1 MKRTF
6 AESTEISGSRKFS
19 GSKETGGKIGR
30 RRFLGV
36 VWGGGLMLLGAGA
49 ATLGGGRPLLLR
61 ASRRVM
67 GTRATILLSAPSSGV
82 GEAIAAAAFAALQ
95 DVDERMSRFRADSEV
110 GRLNARP
117 EAWCPVSP
125 STAEVLDSA
134 LAFARASDGT
144 FDPCLERLVSLWG
157 FHDRRYPRGLP
168 AAGET
173 EARSGP
179 RYRRLEQGTTRG
191 GVRRFRLADGGVG
204 VDLGGI
210 AKGYGIDRA
219 VRVLREAG
227 VRSALVNVGD
237 DLFAI
242 GGHPEGGPWRIGVR
256 HPRRPGA
263 LLDVLE
269 VRERAVATSG
279 DYENFFDL
287 GGRRFP
293 HLLDP
298 HSGRPAAHHQSFT
311 VTAPTAM
318 EADALATA
326 AFAASPEAARTMLRR
341 LAPGP
346 WLAVEGSGRTYRG

>member
-1 MKRTF
+1 MQ
-6 AESTEISGSRKFS
+6 RKF
-19 GSKETGGKIGR
+19 GSNTDTSEKFGR
-30 RRFLGV
+30 RRFLGAM
-36 VWGGGLMLLGAGA
+36 WGGGLMLLGAGA
-49 ATLGGGRPLLLR
+49 ATLGGGRSHLWR
-61 ASRRVM
+61 SSRRVM
-67 GTRATILLSAPSSGV
+67 GTRATILLSAPSRAV
-82 GEAIAAAAFAALQ
+82 GEAIAETAFAALH
-95 DVDERMSRFRADSEV
+95 DVDARTSRFRADSEV

-117 EAWCPVSP
+117 KVWCPVSP

-134 LAFARASDGT
+134 LAFARATDGY
-144 FDPCLERLVSLWG
+144 FDPCLGRLVSLWG
-157 FHDRRYPRGLP
+157 FHDRRYPGSIP
-168 AAGET
+168 AAGEMKSRF
-173 EARSGP
+173 AP
-179 RYRRLEQGTTRG
+179 RYGRLEQGAARG
-191 GVRRFRLADGGVG
+191 GMRRFRLADGGVA

-219 VRVLREAG
+219 VRVLREGG

-242 GGHPEGGPWRIGVR
+242 GGHPEGGPWRIGIR

-279 DYENFFDL
+279 DYENFFEL

-298 HSGRPAAHHQSFT
+298 HSGRPAAHHQSLT
-311 VTAPTAM
+311 VTAPTAI

-326 AFAASPEAARTMLRR
+326 AFAARPEAARTLLRR

-346 WLAVEGSGRTYRG
+346 WLAVEGSGGTYRS